1 MDIFD
6 STFES
11 LYLHYEM
18 YSPDKPMFDA
28 SVFEDMSS
36 MLGKMGY
43 IPMAP
48 IGKCVA
54 FAEIQNEDV
63 KIREGFNKQQFMDF
77 STDLELNL
85 RRSLRNGDDIVYI
98 SFDSSILEECRFTS
112 VELDDDFKIVSS
124 IFEEGEV
131 IETYEWESNENLDNA
146 DLIHDTFPNDYAFID
161 GTVLIPDPLTKGVDP
176 DLFTTEKEAS
186 YELALNALGIRTST
200 EFVLNEGY
208 VEKFILSFPTK
219 IQFWFSNSMFILKPF
234 NCAIPSEFIKNL
246 REANAK
252 V

>member
-1 MDIFD
+1 M
-6 STFES
+6 
-11 LYLHYEM
+11 
-18 YSPDKPMFDA
+18 
-28 SVFEDMSS
+28 
-36 MLGKMGY
+36 
-43 IPMAP
+43 
-48 IGKCVA
+48 
-54 FAEIQNEDV
+54 
-63 KIREGFNKQQFMDF
+63 R
-77 STDLELNL
+77 

-112 VELDDDFKIVSS
+112 VELDDEFKIVSS

-131 IETYEWESNENLDNA
+131 IETYEWESNEHQHHQEYSEQ
-146 DLIHDTFPNDYAFID
+146 IIDTFPNDYAFID
-161 GTVLIPDPLTKGVDP
+161 GTVSKSNR
-176 DLFTTEKEAS
+176 TEQEAS